1 MESGNWGGAAFDRA
15 FKIALD
21 SNNNVYVGANVMHGS
36 VNYPVHFSP
45 TEALPGPPATPNTV
59 SDYYKTTFL
68 VKYDTNGQFVWKRA
82 LQGDVTDLTD
92 DSSLSDIVI
101 DANDNIHFIVG
112 LLYGTHLNNTITV
125 PPKYNVSDKL
135 KYYLVRY
142 NSSGQLL
149 SSLALPID
157 YGSQLIDPYTSF
169 RLDETNN
176 RYYIAGFRLDGNSS
190 GYFPLSYAGTAFTK
204 NAFILAINATNG
216 NEIWRRE
223 MTADTDD
230 CRIYDLVVDDANGDI
245 YIGGKLNRKS
255 GTAIKIIDSKSP
267 TINPYSFNLSI
278 NGNMPFIAKLN
289 SSGTVQWA
297 RTPTGY
303 NSPTADSGQYYGYGL
318 ALRGGEV
325 AFATMGSNTVW
336 DGFSINRPSGHKSD
350 PLLMRFS
357 KQNGNVLAMH
367 DIKGSSGKDHIL
379 TTVAVDN
386 DGNYVVG
393 GGYQGS
399 LFTGGG
405 TVNTLGS
412 IGYYDFFVAKLAASV
427 CGTTVSNEEFNNITV
442 NVYPNP
448 TNDIVNIE
456 TAESLFNYVV
466 YDINGREIQNGMFGN
481 NNQVNLQNVNS
492 GVYFIKV
499 TTVQGSTA
507 TVKVV
512 KK

>member
-1 MESGNWGGAAFDRA
+1 M
-15 FKIALD
+15 D
-21 SNNNVYVGANVMHGS
+21 SNNNVYIGVFVGVGGNK
-36 VNYPVHFSP
+36 PVHFSP
-45 TEALPGPPATPNTV
+45 TEALPAMPTTPNTV
-59 SDYYKTTFL
+59 SDYYKRTFL
-68 VKYDTNGQFVWKRA
+68 VKYDTNGQFIWKRA
-82 LQGDVTDLTD
+82 LQGDVTEDNGY
-92 DSSLSDIVI
+92 SLPYGIVI

-112 LLYGTHLNNTITV
+112 LLYGTHLNNTVTV
-125 PPKYNVSDKL
+125 PSQYNSLSNGSGYVAHRF

-142 NSSGQLL
+142 NSNGQLL
-149 SSLALPID
+149 SSMALPVD
-157 YGSQLIDPYTSF
+157 YGSELRDSSTIF
-169 RLDETNN
+169 KFDELRN
-176 RYYIAGFRLDGNSS
+176 RYYIVGFR
-190 GYFPLSYAGTAFTK
+190 GYFDYATVPFSYQGMSFTK
-204 NAFILAINATNG
+204 NAYMLAIDATNG
-216 NEIWRRE
+216 NELWRRE
-223 MTADTDD
+223 IEGTLFDN
-230 CRIYDLVVDDANGDI
+230 RINDLVVDEVNGDL

-255 GTAIKIIDSKSP
+255 GTAIKIIDSKNP
-267 TINPYSFNLSI
+267 TTNPYSFNLSI

-336 DGFSINRPSGHKSD
+336 DGFSINRPAGHKSD

-367 DIKGSSGKDHIL
+367 DIEGSAGKDHIL

-456 TAESLFNYVV
+456 TGETLQSYEVYNVLGQQLQTSNFNGNTQ
-466 YDINGREIQNGMFGN
+466 INLHGATPGT
-481 NNQVNLQNVNS
+481 
-492 GVYFIKV
+492 YFIKV
-499 TTVQGSTA
+499 TTVQGSGA
-507 TVKVV
+507 TVKVI